1 MGKFER
7 IHPKQIK
14 AKQKKI
20 QTALFKLIQGFRKSG
35 ASEIA
40 AVEKFSSQNVSHY
53 RNPAMNHRKSSM
65 SVINQTLCD
74 FFFFLGDK
82 ILLNKQIIVLIAINT
97 HKSTYGCAGI

>member
-1 MGKFER
+1 MDKFER

-14 AKQKKI
+14 AKQIKI

-74 FFFFLGDK
+74 FFFFRRQDTT
-82 ILLNKQIIVLIAINT
+82 KQTDHCVNCNQYT
-97 HKSTYGCAGI
+97 